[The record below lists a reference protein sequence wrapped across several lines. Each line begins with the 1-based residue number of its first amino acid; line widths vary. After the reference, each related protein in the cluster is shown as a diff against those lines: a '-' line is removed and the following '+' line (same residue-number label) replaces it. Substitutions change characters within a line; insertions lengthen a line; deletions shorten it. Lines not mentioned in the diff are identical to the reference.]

1 MPEADKQEVLA
12 KLRRKLT
19 ERDTDNV
26 RLHLR
31 ISGGMPGE
39 QLQSQDVTL
48 LGTRQVQARAED
60 TEGPPLEASSALD
73 ENQAYEVLRQLADGA
88 DDLVDRSEA
97 RFIPDSLVG
106 AVTIEVEGDTT
117 TLYFLAD
124 KEEQEAQRQFLS
136 PATAEALDKLTA
148 LAARVLEEGGR
159 RQ

>member
-19 ERDTDNV
+19 EGDTDNV
-26 RLHLR
+26 RLHVR

-39 QLQSQDVTL
+39 EFQSQEVTL

-73 ENQAYEVLRQLADGA
+73 ENQAYEVLWRLADGA

-97 RFIPDSLVG
+97 SFIPDSLVG
-106 AVTIEVEGDTT
+106 AVTIEVEGETT

-124 KEEQEAQRQFLS
+124 AEEREAQRQFLS
-136 PATAEALDKLTA
+136 SATAEALDKLTA
-148 LAARVLEEGGR
+148 LAERVLEEGGR